1 MAQLNPF
8 TQVSVTLGTPVNGQV
23 PVSIGPNTYYVSEAD
38 FMALWNDRDEG
49 SLRTYVLCQF
59 ALVLQQAGVNP
70 NTATFAQIQTAIQAQ
85 KYWV

>member
-8 TQVSVTLGTPVNGQV
+8 TQVSVTLGAPVNGQV
-23 PVSIGPNTYYVSEAD
+23 PVSIGPNTYWVSAAD
-38 FMALWNDRDEG
+38 FLKIWNDREE
-49 SLRTYVLCQF
+49 STLRSYVLCQF

-70 NTATFAQIQTAIQAQ
+70 ATATFAAIQTAIQSQ